1 MKKWVVYLLIFPFCN
16 LVLAQEKKNWV
27 LRNLG
32 KLGAFIDTMTVRG
45 IDPSY
50 IEVPQKPW
58 QLILRYNTNDM
69 HMTSRTKIDQEQ
81 LAARGLEGELNW
93 ETTIKPMA
101 TTSVGAWIG
110 YRGYGLGYSYSFNKQ
125 QGQDF
130 AFSATGSN
138 YSVSIHLRRFKTSE
152 MGVHVWGYDEDG
164 TVDETF
170 DGESFDP
177 LTIHTTMVN
186 GFYMLN
192 SKRFS
197 HAAAYDQ
204 SVIQRRSAGSLVLGA
219 AWFYQSLD
227 YVSNLNAM
235 LIQYVDNIGRIQVYE
250 GSLTVGYAYN
260 WVPVKNLL
268 VNVTALPM
276 ITFFNQAKTHLYES
290 NYDVFLE
297 PGTPSPD
304 GKKPFPEDEY
314 DYSWMDDITV
324 YKTDTKTKHGNV
336 SINFDARAS
345 VTYQL
350 GNYFLNV
357 YGQLSHYRHH
367 LDDNKLRNSEWSV
380 NASIGIRL

>member
-125 QGQDF
+125 QGQNF

-197 HAAAYDQ
+197 CRGLRPIGHTTSLRRLVGVGSRMVLPIARLCIQSQCHAHPICRQHRA
-204 SVIQRRSAGSLVLGA
+204 
-219 AWFYQSLD
+219 
-227 YVSNLNAM
+227 
-235 LIQYVDNIGRIQVYE
+235 
-250 GSLTVGYAYN
+250 
-260 WVPVKNLL
+260 
-268 VNVTALPM
+268 
-276 ITFFNQAKTHLYES
+276 
-290 NYDVFLE
+290 
-297 PGTPSPD
+297 
-304 GKKPFPEDEY
+304 
-314 DYSWMDDITV
+314 
-324 YKTDTKTKHGNV
+324 DTG
-336 SINFDARAS
+336 
-345 VTYQL
+345 L
-350 GNYFLNV
+350 
-357 YGQLSHYRHH
+357 
-367 LDDNKLRNSEWSV
+367 
-380 NASIGIRL
+380 